1 MFINLQF
8 LKIFSIFATITIFLI
23 SPISAEPLSKF
34 PGKWLGYGYNCYT
47 KDNNL
52 TAIPYEQIM
61 ITSSGTKI
69 IAKKITGDD
78 CVTADSVTFIITA
91 RENISIGDTYFAMI
105 QSGSP
110 QNPNSEWTVAHAK
123 LVSLHEISLFTSEWA
138 ITLLRD

>member
-1 MFINLQF
+1 MFINFQS
-8 LKIFSIFATITIFLI
+8 LKTFSIFATITIFLI
-23 SPISAEPLSKF
+23 SPISAEPLSIF
-34 PGKWLGYGYNCYT
+34 SGKWLGYGYDCYT
-47 KDNNL
+47 KDKKL

-69 IAKKITGDD
+69 IATKITGDD

-91 RENISIGDTYFAMI
+91 RENISIGDTYFAMA

-110 QNPNSEWTVAHAK
+110 QKPNSEWTVAHAK
-123 LVSLHEISLFTSEWA
+123 LVSLHEISVFTSEWA